1 MLSKY
6 ENFILLT
13 VENVIEKLTAA
24 TILFKQNPAN
34 SASYFLTIISQEEL
48 AKLILLPFAYELD
61 YLEELMSNRQSEL
74 FSHKVKQKMFTSYTH
89 HSRDYSAMENN
100 KQDSLYVNYKKN
112 KNNLKKFYKSE
123 TIKEMKEAIICY
135 LHQINILADAQ
146 TLPMFDEKLISK
158 KLMQIIISNISIMY
172 IKKARELNPESTYAD
187 TFTEYSNEYFL
198 KINMEF
204 YSRNMSAAEKLISAK
219 EYSDAFR
226 VLLLLEKKFPDDKKA
241 NNLMALCRKRISA
254 KRRAVDNK
262 MKERYL
268 KIGDEYYNKSDFI
281 KAIKNYL
288 TALIY
293 GPHDEQIKKKLE
305 SARVK
310 SDMKKKR
317 VLNPKAV
324 KAHFQ
329 KGMKYYSMG
338 QYKKAIFEWK
348 KVLELDPQH
357 VMARKNIER
366 ASELIK

>member
-1 MLSKY
+1 ML
-6 ENFILLT
+6 ENKI
-13 VENVIEKLTAA
+13 
-24 TILFKQNPAN
+24 
-34 SASYFLTIISQEEL
+34 
-48 AKLILLPFAYELD
+48 
-61 YLEELMSNRQSEL
+61 EELMNKEDYIEALNMINKLPGSYQQKKELEKKVNNKLKKIYIKFSRDSLLFRQVEPYFKKAVEYYAEDKYEKSVDQFDRVL
-74 FSHKVKQKMFTSYTH
+74 HTAPCHKRSLIYRKRALQRIKYREDMKQAEQYLNKALSS
-89 HSRDYSAMENN
+89 HSRRD
-100 KQDSLYVNYKKN
+100 
-112 KNNLKKFYKSE
+112 
-123 TIKEMKEAIICY
+123 
-135 LHQINILADAQ
+135 ILDAY
-146 TLPMFDEKLISK
+146 
-158 KLMQIIISNISIMY
+158 NY

-254 KRRAVDNK
+254 ERRAVDNK